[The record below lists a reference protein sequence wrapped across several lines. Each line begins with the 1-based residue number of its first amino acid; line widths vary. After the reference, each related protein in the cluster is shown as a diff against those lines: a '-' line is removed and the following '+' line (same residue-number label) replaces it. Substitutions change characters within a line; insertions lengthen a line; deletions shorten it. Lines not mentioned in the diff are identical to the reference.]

1 MKKYFL
7 ILFTFF
13 LFHISNAQ
21 ISTGISYSYNRT
33 KLINISDKSSL
44 SVKEY
49 KPKFASNIHA
59 IVTVRIN
66 EKTGFETG
74 ISFNNTKMYYEIN
87 VAPNAPGGVTGD
99 FRNLTDIELHQ
110 LTIPLKYSI
119 IKGNDNSY
127 FMFSFGPQISYLYAA
142 SCSYK
147 QTFAALNATENTNY
161 ISSTTDYN
169 TKSSLMGYTFKDK
182 FKPITLE
189 FAVSM
194 SVNLKM
200 GLFFGYSYE
209 RSLHDIEN
217 HTKVDNM
224 GRILN
229 RFIDY
234 SDSREGARATTILRR
249 SYLSLGYRYVFAPKK
264 VGVK

>member
-7 ILFTFF
+7 ILITFF

-33 KLINISDKSSL
+33 KLINISDKQSYD
-44 SVKEY
+44 VKEY

-59 IVTVRIN
+59 IVIVPFN
-66 EKTGFETG
+66 EKAGFETG
-74 ISFNNTKMYYEIN
+74 LSVNTTKMFYEIN
-87 VAPNAPGGVTGD
+87 VATGVPGGVTGD
-99 FRNLTDIELHQ
+99 FRNLTNVELHQ
-110 LTIPLKYSI
+110 LTIPIKYSI
-119 IKGNDNSY
+119 ISGNDNSY
-127 FMFSFGPQISYLYAA
+127 FMFSFGPQISYVYSASCTYNQIFVALYA
-142 SCSYK
+142 S
-147 QTFAALNATENTNY
+147 ENPNN
-161 ISSTTDYN
+161 SDNSVTTDYN

-189 FAVSM
+189 FAISM
-194 SVNLKM
+194 SVNLQM

-229 RFIDY
+229 RFENY
-234 SDSREGARATTILRR
+234 SDNREGARATTILRR
-249 SYLSLGYRYVFAPKK
+249 NYLSLGYRYHF
-264 VGVK
+264 